1 MGVHCLKN
9 NKLFIITI
17 VVFLFLVVN
26 ILNASSVNIQN
37 EIIELSKQIRDNEI
51 AFDNL
56 AQYKQALEIKKNY
69 NNNKL
74 LLYKNNI
81 SEAIVSLYKLTSIPF
96 ENLLLS
102 EKSYEDIAISYA
114 LLNYYSSYIQMQ
126 MNEIYEHLYII
137 QQNSNELIK
146 IEKQILDLNNSINT
160 NLKALK
166 TMLANKKI
174 SEQDVKD
181 IINKNKSFISKSD
194 DLFNLMVYL
203 NKSYV
208 LPSWREEDKL
218 FIKNKGNFVLPVVG
232 YLESDFHKTK
242 SQSIYYNGITI
253 LANPSSQ
260 IVAPFDGEILF
271 VDNFINYDNLIII
284 KHSASYFSI
293 ISGKFESFVKPTQL
307 VKSHETIAISSAQLL
322 PIYFEIQ
329 HNNVPINPNL
339 WINKKEKTKVIR

>member
-9 NKLFIITI
+9 KKLFIITI

-56 AQYKQALEIKKNY
+56 AQYKQSLEIKKNY

-102 EKSYEDIAISYA
+102 KKSYEDIAIAYA

-137 QQNSNELIK
+137 QQNSNELTK
-146 IEKQILDLNNSINT
+146 IEKQILDLNNSINA
-160 NLKALK
+160 NLKSLK
-166 TMLANKKI
+166 AMLDNNKN

-181 IINKNKSFISKSD
+181 IINKNKIFISKSD
-194 DLFNLMVYL
+194 DLFNLMIYL
-203 NKSYV
+203 NKKYV
-208 LPSWREEDKL
+208 LPSWIEEDKL
-218 FIKNKGNFVLPVVG
+218 FIKNKGNFVLPVIG
-232 YLESDFHKTK
+232 YLDSDFHKDK

-284 KHSASYFSI
+284 KHSALYFSI

-307 VKSHETIAISSAQLL
+307 VKSHEAIAISSAKLL

-329 HNNVPINPNL
+329 HNNVPMDPNL